1 MSVSGSEREVRGATN
16 QSLFR
21 AGNERLKKFNEDWFG
36 TVRPRGGWVCECAND
51 TCLDHI
57 EMTSIE
63 YEAVRQD
70 GAHFFVSPDDEHVW
84 PDNRARDRAPR
95 TLLGRGDDR
104 SRARHSQA
112 RRPALD
118 GRAVIRD
125 VTFGEIDERPPSD
138 DSERLDPERLAAL
151 GELRA
156 ISAISESDYTRE
168 TSSAGEEPHVSQAS
182 TRRSLSFIRR
192 LRRRLSNGEDT
203 PLHR

>member
-1 MSVSGSEREVRGATN
+1 MRAATN

-84 PDNRARDRAPR
+84 PDIERVIERRERYWVVETTGHAQGIAKRADPR
-95 TLLGRGDDR
+95 
-104 SRARHSQA
+104 SMA
-112 RRPALD
+112 
-118 GRAVIRD
+118 
-125 VTFGEIDERPPSD
+125 EPS
-138 DSERLDPERLAAL
+138 S
-151 GELRA
+151 G
-156 ISAISESDYTRE
+156 T
-168 TSSAGEEPHVSQAS
+168 
-182 TRRSLSFIRR
+182 
-192 LRRRLSNGEDT
+192 
-203 PLHR
+203 